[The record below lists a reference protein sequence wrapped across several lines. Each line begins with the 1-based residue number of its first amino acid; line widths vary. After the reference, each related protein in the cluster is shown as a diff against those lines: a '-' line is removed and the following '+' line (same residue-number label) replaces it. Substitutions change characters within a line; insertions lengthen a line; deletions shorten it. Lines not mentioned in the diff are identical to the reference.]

1 MISSQQWDL
10 WLLALCLGWN
20 LSVYSIILHMLR
32 SRNFG
37 YIKVP
42 ENLPSHLKLNTEL
55 TAAELESKCV
65 RVLVFWGFWFLSDV
79 KSALC
84 TAKMITHWS
93 QCAPVALFSPC
104 RNIWLMTARLTVN
117 LKSSDMTKQRRL
129 LAQKGDLRCF
139 TGRTKSSPLV
149 RVCLS
154 PRESSW
160 EDSWLKS

>member
-65 RVLVFWGFWFLSDV
+65 RVLVFGGFWFLSDV

-104 RNIWLMTARLTVN
+104 RNIWLITPPQYHDSKANGESEKFRHDQTETFIG
-117 LKSSDMTKQRRL
+117 SE
-129 LAQKGDLRCF
+129 GWF
-139 TGRTKSSPLV
+139 TMLHWK
-149 RVCLS
+149 
-154 PRESSW
+154 
-160 EDSWLKS
+160 D